1 MSTLLDRHLMSRVRN
16 RLGLP
21 MAGHRDFERSLAGKS
36 GLEIGGPS
44 SFFTRRLPL
53 YRLAHAV
60 DQLNFSADT
69 VWSRAESSKPLDSA
83 PALARGRTII
93 CDGTD
98 LRQLP
103 DAHYDFV
110 LSCHNLEHI
119 ANPLRALAEWVRVIR
134 PGGHLLL
141 IVPSKAGNFDHRRPY
156 TRFEHLLEDFER
168 QVDEHDM
175 THLDEILALHDLSLD
190 PGAGDAEQFR
200 ARSLRNFENRC
211 LHHHVFDLPLVF
223 ATMKHFDLGVRRH
236 ATTPHEFV
244 VLGQKP

>member
-1 MSTLLDRHLMSRVRN
+1 MSRVRN

-21 MAGHRDFERSLAGKS
+21 MAKHRELSSALIGKT

-44 SFFTRRLPL
+44 SFFVRQLPL
-53 YRLAHAV
+53 YRVAHAI

-69 VWSRAESSKPLDSA
+69 VWSRADGNKSPHQG
-83 PALARGRTII
+83 PALARGQTII

-98 LRQLP
+98 LREVS

-134 PGGHLLL
+134 SGGHLLL
-141 IVPSKAGNFDHRRPY
+141 IVPNKTGNFDHRRPY
-156 TRFEHLLEDFER
+156 TRMEHLLEDFQR
-168 QVDEHDM
+168 QVDEHDL
-175 THLDEILALHDLSLD
+175 THLEEILALHDLSRD
-190 PGAGDAEQFR
+190 PGAGNAKAFK

-211 LHHHVFDLPLVF
+211 LHHHVFDLPL
-223 ATMKHFDLGVRRH
+223 AAAALEHAGLQIQRH
-236 ATTPHEFV
+236 ATTPHEYV
-244 VLGQKP
+244 VLASKP